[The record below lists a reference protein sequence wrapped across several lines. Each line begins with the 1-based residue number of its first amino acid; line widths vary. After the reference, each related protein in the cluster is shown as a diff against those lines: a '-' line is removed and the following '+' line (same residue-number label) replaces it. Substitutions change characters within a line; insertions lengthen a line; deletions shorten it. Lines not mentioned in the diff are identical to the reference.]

1 MATATIQLPI
11 PPHGFNS
18 ANPAG
23 MSYSNG
29 LPKLLFD
36 ADTSEFCYW
45 QFRMPQNYASALTA
59 KIQYSMASGVANEVE
74 FQVNVMAVSDAD
86 AQDLDAESYD
96 ADNVGSATVPGTAG
110 YMDEISIT
118 LTNADSL
125 AAGDLVRIRLT
136 TDADDAVND
145 DATGD
150 REVWAV
156 SLEYTTT

>member
-1 MATATIQLPI
+1 MATATIQLPV
-11 PPHGFNS
+11 PPHGFDS
-18 ANPAG
+18 STPCALA
-23 MSYSNG
+23 YSNG
-29 LPKLLFD
+29 VPKLLFD
-36 ADTSEFCYW
+36 DTTIEACYW